1 MSTQSPATK
10 QVSGAIST
18 GFTKGEMKQWLDAV
32 ITKAMMAD
40 EPTLNLIA
48 HRGRW
53 LIFVA
58 DARTAPLRYYICDT
72 DRLDDRDENRKKA
85 GQFLDD
91 FAWVSGGQI
100 NRSNTVYLALPMQ
113 RHTPDSSY
121 PIAYW
126 VRGRMYVR
134 MKLERTRSIRDLFQD
149 CFNEWRIVTVNRK
162 DLQMDLVFEVREEIA
177 RYEMEHSAQVSVKAA
192 GSRPSAG

>member
-1 MSTQSPATK
+1 MSNQSHATK
-10 QVSGAIST
+10 QVRDVIST
-18 GFTKGEMKQWLDAV
+18 GFTKGEMTQWLDTV
-32 ITKAMMAD
+32 NKKAMMAN
-40 EPTLNLIA
+40 EPTLDLIT

-53 LIFVA
+53 LIFIA
-58 DARTAPLRYYICDT
+58 DARTAPLQYYVCDT

-113 RHTPDSSY
+113 RHTPGASY

-134 MKLERTRSIRDLFQD
+134 MKLEQTRSIRDLFQD
-149 CFNEWRIVTVNRK
+149 CFNEWRIVTVNRE
-162 DLQMDLVFEVREEIA
+162 DLRMKLVRDLRVEIA
-177 RYEMEHSAQVSVKAA
+177 QNDAKSAADREGQPTP
-192 GSRPSAG
+192 R

>member
-1 MSTQSPATK
+1 MGNQSHVTK
-10 QVSGAIST
+10 QVSDTAST
-18 GFTKGEMKQWLDAV
+18 GFTKGEMQQWLDTM
-32 ITKAMMAD
+32 IMKAMIAN

-53 LIFVA
+53 LIFVV
-58 DARTAPLRYYICDT
+58 DVRTAPLQYYICDT
-72 DRLDDRDENRKKA
+72 DLLDDRDENRKKA

-91 FAWVSGGQI
+91 FAWVSDGKI

-134 MKLERTRSIRDLFQD
+134 MKLERTRSIRDLFRD

-162 DLQMDLVFEVREEIA
+162 DLQMDLVFEVLDEIA
-177 RYEMEHSAQVSVKAA
+177 RKEMEHSARVSANAA
-192 GSRPSAG
+192 GSRPSPG